1 MVSRKKLAVSIGV
14 VAVAAVSLLAASWAG
29 ASSKASYPRTD
40 SLITA
45 GTQWGTIAG
54 FNPYGGSYATGMVG
68 LVNETLLRY
77 DPLKDKYINWLAK
90 SAKFTGKPGAV
101 SKTFV
106 IKVRPGIKWSSGQAF
121 TAKDVVFNIFTLG
134 KHKTAS
140 WNVLWQNLKSAKA
153 KGDTVTIQF
162 KTTPNY
168 DQWFNLMYTLPMM
181 NPTQYAG
188 ISDSTWT
195 SFSPADPIGTGPYT
209 LGSLDATTRIVW
221 QKKATWWAAK
231 AKISPSPA
239 PQYIIDLC
247 NDNNTT
253 ALSGLLTGILDLDNN
268 YIPGINKYV
277 TSGDMQ
283 TYFPGAPYNLPA
295 NTAWLTP
302 NLKHPPLNDPKF
314 RKALATSLD
323 VSAVVNN
330 DYHNLVTKANP
341 TGLLKVWNKWIDT
354 KLVKKYGFTYSTSQA
369 KSMLAAA
376 GYKTGSDGYVV
387 NKDGSKINLKIA
399 VPSGWSDW
407 ETAEGLIVNSAKA
420 AGIHI
425 TIDVG
430 DFNHYALQRNAGQF
444 DLVID
449 NTYQISDNPF
459 TYFNGLFH
467 LPIIGTQTF
476 ANFSR
481 YTNKAAWK
489 LVLKLDKTPL
499 GATKTR
505 KSIMSAL
512 EKYELTDVP
521 NIPMWYNGVWAQTQ
535 SKYWTNWPS
544 STSSR
549 QYIPASWRGYLN
561 MTAID
566 MYTHVKKA

>member
-1 MVSRKKLAVSIGV
+1 
-14 VAVAAVSLLAASWAG
+14 
-29 ASSKASYPRTD
+29 
-40 SLITA
+40 
-45 GTQWGTIAG
+45 
-54 FNPYGGSYATGMVG
+54 MVG
-68 LVNETLLRY
+68 LVNETLVRY

-106 IKVRPGIKWSSGQAF
+106 IKVRPGIKWSNGQAF
-121 TAKDVVFNIFTLG
+121 TAKDVAFNIFTLG
-134 KHKTAS
+134 KHATAS

-188 ISDSTWT
+188 ITDSTWT
-195 SFSPADPIGTGPYT
+195 SFSPTDPIGTGPYT

-221 QKKATWWAAK
+221 QKKATWWAAAQK
-231 AKISPSPA
+231 VAPSPA

-277 TSGDMQ
+277 ASGEMQ
-283 TYFPGAPYNLPA
+283 TYFPGAPYNLAA

-302 NLKHPPLNDPKF
+302 NIKHPPLNDAKF

-323 VSAVVNN
+323 VSAIVNN
-330 DYHNLVTKANP
+330 DYHNLVTKASP
-341 TGLLKVWNKWIDT
+341 TGLLKIWDKWIDK
-354 KLVKKYGFTYSTSQA
+354 KLVTKYGFKFSTSQA

-430 DFNHYALQRNAGQF
+430 DFNHYQLQRNAGQF
-444 DLVID
+444 DLVVD
-449 NTYQISDNPF
+449 NTYQISDNPY

-481 YTNKAAWK
+481 YTNKPAWN
-489 LVLKLDKTPL
+489 LVKKLDKTPL
-499 GATKTR
+499 GATAARKT
-505 KSIMSAL
+505 IMSQL

-544 STSSR
+544 STSNR
-549 QYIPASWRGYLN
+549 NYIPASWRGYLN